1 MIFCLAV
8 IIGLGKGLEIEADL
22 DDLLGVIGFFF
33 SIFFK
38 ISTSSNVVF
47 LTLLLIGLVRFIFIE
62 LFNLILGLFILV
74 KLKITLSRVAWSRKE
89 SNKLIFTFLKIA
101 NP

>member
-8 IIGLGKGLEIEADL
+8 IIGLGEGLEIEAAS
-22 DDLLGVIGFFF
+22 DDLLGVLGFFF
-33 SIFFK
+33 SFFLN

-47 LTLLLIGLVRFIFIE
+47 LTLLLIGLVRLMFIE

-74 KLKITLSRVAWSRKE
+74 KLKITVSRVA
-89 SNKLIFTFLKIA
+89 
-101 NP
+101 

>member
-1 MIFCLAV
+1 
-8 IIGLGKGLEIEADL
+8 L
-22 DDLLGVIGFFF
+22 DDLLGVLGFFF
-33 SIFFK
+33 SIFFN

-47 LTLLLIGLVRFIFIE
+47 LIGFVRFMFIE

-74 KLKITLSRVAWSRKE
+74 KLKITVRRVAWSRNE
-89 SNKLIFTFLKIA
+89 SNKLIFTFFKIS

>member
-1 MIFCLAV
+1 M
-8 IIGLGKGLEIEADL
+8 
-22 DDLLGVIGFFF
+22 
-33 SIFFK
+33 
-38 ISTSSNVVF
+38 
-47 LTLLLIGLVRFIFIE
+47 FIE

-74 KLKITLSRVAWSRKE
+74 KLKITISRVAWSRKE